1 MSQALPESIP
11 IHGIVDF
18 DMRSE
23 FPGCGADDLEVAVI
37 FENDELSV
45 ADSDGDGGC
54 RYAWRRSG
62 YDVVVGWR
70 VDIEYLVAAAFGVW
84 RRWQW

>member
-23 FPGCGADDLEVAVI
+23 FPGCGTDDLEVTVV
-37 FENDELSV
+37 FEDDELGV
-45 ADSDGDGGC
+45 ADSDRDGGC
-54 RYAWRRSG
+54 RYSGRRGG

-70 VDIEYLVAAAFGVW
+70 VDI
-84 RRWQW
+84 